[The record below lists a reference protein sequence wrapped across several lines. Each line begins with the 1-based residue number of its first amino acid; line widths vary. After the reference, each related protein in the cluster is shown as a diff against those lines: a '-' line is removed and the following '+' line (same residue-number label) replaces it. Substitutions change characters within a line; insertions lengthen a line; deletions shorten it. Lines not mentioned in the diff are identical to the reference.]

1 MMSGQEQERLKR
13 QQERIERGIREA
25 MERIEHR
32 IVVFSGKGGVG
43 KTTVAVNLACA
54 LAKQGQHI
62 GLLDADVTG
71 PNVPLMI
78 GIDEPPRTD
87 GDRLLPHE
95 RFGLRVVSLAS
106 MLPAGAAVIWR
117 GPMRS
122 KALDQL
128 LGETEWG
135 DLGVL
140 IVDLP
145 PGTGDEVLTIVQ
157 RTSPQMAIVVT
168 TPQEVALLDARR
180 AISFARKLEVP
191 SIGIVENMSG
201 LICPHCGGV
210 IDLFGTG
217 GGQREAAAQGV
228 EFLGSVPIDPAAREG
243 GDAGRPVVLS
253 DPAGSA
259 SRAFLEIASGI
270 ADRVASEGATG
281 TET

>member
-217 GGQREAAAQGV
+217 GGEREAAAQGV
-228 EFLGSVPIDPAAREG
+228 EFLGSVPIDPAVREG

>member
-1 MMSGQEQERLKR
+1 MMSGQEQERLR
-13 QQERIERGIREA
+13 QQQERIEQGIREA
-25 MERIEHR
+25 MERIAYR

-78 GIDEPPRTD
+78 GIDEPPRAD
-87 GDRLLPHE
+87 GNRLLPHE

-191 SIGIVENMSG
+191 RIGILENMSG
-201 LICPHCGGV
+201 LVCPHCGGV

-217 GGQREAAAQGV
+217 GGQREAAAQDV

-243 GDAGRPVVLS
+243 GDTGRPVVLS

>member
-1 MMSGQEQERLKR
+1 MMSRQERLKR
-13 QQERIERGIREA
+13 QQEQTEQGIRKA
-25 MERIEHR
+25 MERIERR

-43 KTTVAVNLACA
+43 KTTFAVNLACA
-54 LAKQGQHI
+54 LAKQGRRI

-71 PNVPLMI
+71 PNVPQMI
-78 GIDEPPRTD
+78 GIDEPPRAD

-106 MLPAGAAVIWR
+106 MLPADAPVIWR

-140 IVDLP
+140 VVDLP

-157 RTSPQMAIVVT
+157 RTLPQMAIVVT

-180 AISFARKLEVP
+180 AINFARKLDVP

-201 LICPHCGGV
+201 LICPHCGGT
-210 IDLFGTG
+210 IDLFGVG
-217 GGQREAAAQGV
+217 GGEREAAAQGV
-228 EFLGSVPIDPAAREG
+228 VFLGSVPIDPAAREG

-253 DPAGSA
+253 EPAGPA
-259 SRAFLEIASGI
+259 SRAFLEIASRI
-270 ADRVASEGATG
+270 AETVPSDEATDA
-281 TET
+281 EA